1 MEGGEGKKGGGKA
14 ISDLLEGG
22 GEEAKLFTEKFRV
35 GSSLRYISRVVQF
48 AQRGKTVK
56 K

>member
-22 GEEAKLFTEKFRV
+22 GEKLNFLQRSV
-35 GSSLRYISRVVQF
+35 GWAAVCSIFQGWSNLP
-48 AQRGKTVK
+48 KEVK
-56 K
+56 Q